1 MSKEDEEE
9 SDIRNTIN
17 SNKSNKYIY
26 NKKNIYSHI
35 KKINIDLEGGNSPS
49 NKRQSATPVY
59 KRSPL
64 LNPSLYK
71 SNLGS
76 NKNINKNK
84 IYFTNKLNKQK
95 ITSPQNTH
103 KFYSYGIALTS
114 PNNIT
119 NKKNFENNDNNDNEI
134 DQISISEK
142 DGGKSKK
149 YSKKI
154 NIKPQT
160 NCREKP
166 AKLTKKRI
174 INNDDN
180 NNENKSGI
188 LVNNSNVYSNKI
200 SLNTPKRPLLK
211 CYLSPKFNN
220 PQVFNNFYSINCQGN
235 VNAPFK
241 VINVFKK

>member
-1 MSKEDEEE
+1 M
-9 SDIRNTIN
+9 IIM
-17 SNKSNKYIY
+17 I
-26 NKKNIYSHI
+26 I
-35 KKINIDLEGGNSPS
+35 
-49 NKRQSATPVY
+49 
-59 KRSPL
+59 
-64 LNPSLYK
+64 
-71 SNLGS
+71 
-76 NKNINKNK
+76 
-84 IYFTNKLNKQK
+84 
-95 ITSPQNTH
+95 
-103 KFYSYGIALTS
+103 
-114 PNNIT
+114 
-119 NKKNFENNDNNDNEI
+119 
-134 DQISISEK
+134 
-142 DGGKSKK
+142 KK